1 MDSLFHFEQLEA
13 QRPLSGPSQDQSER
27 VIRQHLVTQSKSP
40 KNFLDSHKLDTDVKL
55 EASLT
60 HITVISHPVQEAA
73 QGLGA
78 G

>member
-1 MDSLFHFEQLEA
+1 MNASLGSN
-13 QRPLSGPSQDQSER
+13 LSLSPSLQKTPWTLAE
-27 VIRQHLVTQSKSP
+27 T
-40 KNFLDSHKLDTDVKL
+40 HKLDTDVKL
-55 EASLT
+55 EASLSHT